1 MNTNSILELFNNK
14 EKNERMGVNTNI
26 FMEER
31 EREREREKIAC
42 SNTFDTNIKM
52 RITNKQIN
60 TYSLTHTH
68 IYITHLG
75 LFSLNEVKICSFVST
90 EMCD

>member
-26 FMEER
+26 FME

-60 TYSLTHTH
+60 TYSLTHTY
-68 IYITHLG
+68 IYYT
-75 LFSLNEVKICSFVST
+75 FRSVQFE
-90 EMCD
+90 

>member
-26 FMEER
+26 FME
-31 EREREREKIAC
+31 EREREKIAC

-60 TYSLTHTH
+60 TYSLTHTY
-68 IYITHLG
+68 IYYT
-75 LFSLNEVKICSFVST
+75 FRSVQFE
-90 EMCD
+90 